1 MGSNYAL
8 AVLLICSE
16 SKLCRKY
23 LKILENLFSISCF
36 MMFSECTEMQH
47 WPEKITWNT
56 MVYGEPVSSYQK
68 RDQGDYKIT
77 VLMP

>member
-1 MGSNYAL
+1 
-8 AVLLICSE
+8 
-16 SKLCRKY
+16 
-23 LKILENLFSISCF
+23 

-68 RDQGDYKIT
+68 KRPGRLQDYRSDALIIK
-77 VLMP
+77 LGHLQFSN

>member
-1 MGSNYAL
+1 
-8 AVLLICSE
+8 
-16 SKLCRKY
+16 
-23 LKILENLFSISCF
+23 